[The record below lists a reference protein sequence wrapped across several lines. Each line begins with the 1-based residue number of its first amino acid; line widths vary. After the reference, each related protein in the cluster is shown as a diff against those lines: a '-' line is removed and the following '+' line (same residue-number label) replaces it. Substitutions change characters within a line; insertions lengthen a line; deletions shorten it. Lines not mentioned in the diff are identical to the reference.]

1 MEAGLECAA
10 PDHYILSLGY
20 YLQTWCISHKGP
32 VFVAMFSPLLVVI
45 VGLFSAFAFAER
57 LHLGSLIGTGLIVV
71 GLYCVLWGKRQ
82 DNSAAQKPDEG
93 RGLADGEALEI
104 SINDYPLTDP
114 DTSGRK

>member
-1 MEAGLECAA
+1 M
-10 PDHYILSLGY
+10 
-20 YLQTWCISHKGP
+20 
-32 VFVAMFSPLLVVI
+32 
-45 VGLFSAFAFAER
+45 
-57 LHLGSLIGTGLIVV
+57 

-104 SINDYPLTDP
+104 SINDCPLTDP